1 MVSSIDGSG
10 SVSKV
15 LQQQRQQITDQQ
27 EDQRIKDQQQ
37 EVNRQAQ
44 EDRATASS
52 RNDPDDRKGR
62 SVDISA

>member
-1 MVSSIDGSG
+1 MVSSIGGSG

-15 LQQQRQQITDQQ
+15 LEQQRQQITNQQ
-27 EDQRIKDQQQ
+27 EEQRVKDQQQ

-44 EDRATASS
+44 ENSATESR

-62 SVDISA
+62 SVDLTA